1 MEVFEKLLKINDEI
15 NQLYEKEQHC
25 YRVALLGNPNVGKST
40 LFNHL
45 CKMHQHTGNW
55 PGKTVAL
62 AKGKYYCKNR
72 CYELVD
78 LPGTYS
84 LFAHSAEEEVA
95 RNYVCFH
102 ACDACVVVCD
112 ATCLE
117 RNLNLVLQALEITN
131 KVVVVLNM
139 MDEAKKKKIK
149 IDIES
154 LKKQLNISI
163 VSMCA
168 RNKEDYEDLKQAIY
182 REVHRSFKEQSFPFS
197 YEEELEESLKR
208 LSKNIVAPRH
218 NRRFLALKLLDPSVD
233 SAPFYAE
240 IENKEEIKPL
250 IVHEIQHLKQL
261 HIYQNF
267 EDHILTALNTHLMQL
282 CTACIQTDTS
292 MQKKDLRI
300 DKFVCGKKSG
310 IFLMLIILF
319 GIFWITLSL
328 ANIPSAYLSEFFVN
342 LEMQGHLLFSKWNV
356 HPFLSGLLLDG
367 ILKTCGWVISVMLPP
382 MAIFFPLFSLLEDI
396 GYLPR
401 IAFNLDGY
409 FQRSH
414 TCGKQALTMAMGF
427 GCNAV
432 GVATSRIIDSPR
444 ERLIA
449 ILTNVFMPCNGRFP
463 ALLSILA
470 MFFTQTI
477 LPPLNTFLSAFLL
490 TIFILFSIFL
500 TFLVSYLLSKTILKG
515 IPSSFTLEL
524 PPYRKPEIS
533 KVIVRSIFD
542 RTIFVLG
549 RAVKSAIPAGAI
561 IWLLANIEFQDMT
574 LLAHISSF
582 LDPIGIFMGLD
593 GVILLA
599 FLLGFPA
606 NEIVIPI
613 IIMSYMA
620 NGTMLDIQN
629 LTFIKELFINNGWTI
644 TTALCTIVFIIF
656 HFPCATTLQ
665 TIYKETLSLKWTCFA
680 FILPTLIGMFLCTTI
695 HGISILLSI
704 MI

>member
-1 MEVFEKLLKINDEI
+1 MLKKLLKINDEI

-25 YRVALLGNPNVGKST
+25 YQVALLGNPNVGKST
-40 LFNHL
+40 IFNHL

-55 PGKTVAL
+55 PGKTVAI
-62 AKGKYYCKNR
+62 AKGKYYYKKR
-72 CYELVD
+72 CYELID

-84 LFAHSAEEEVA
+84 LLAHSAEEEVA
-95 RNYVCFH
+95 RNHVCFH
-102 ACDACVVVCD
+102 AVDACVVICD

-139 MDEAKKKKIK
+139 MDEAQKKKIK
-149 IDIES
+149 IDIGR
-154 LKKQLNISI
+154 LKKQLQVSI
-163 VSMCA
+163 VTMCA
-168 RNKEDYEDLKQAIY
+168 RKKEDYDFLKQAIFH
-182 REVHRSFKEQSFPFS
+182 EVHRSFKEQSFPFS
-197 YEEELEESLKR
+197 YEKELEESLLR
-208 LSKNIVAPRH
+208 LSKNIIAPRH
-218 NRRFLALKLLDPSVD
+218 NRRLLALKLLDPSVD
-233 SAPFYAE
+233 SAPFYEE

-250 IVHEIQHLKQL
+250 IEDEIQHLKNM

-267 EDHILTALNTHLMQL
+267 EEHILNALNKYLTQL
-282 CTACIQTDTS
+282 CTTCIQKDTS
-292 MQKKDLRI
+292 IKNKDFHI
-300 DKFVCGKKSG
+300 DKIVCGKKSG
-310 IFLMLIILF
+310 IVLMLILLF

-328 ANIPSAYLSEFFVN
+328 ANIPSAYLSKFFN
-342 LEMQGHLLFSKWNV
+342 YLEIQGHVLCKEWKV
-356 HPFLSGLLLDG
+356 HPVLSGLFLDG

-382 MAIFFPLFSLLEDI
+382 MAIFFPLFSLLEDV

-401 IAFNLDGY
+401 VAFNVDGY
-409 FQRSH
+409 FQKSN

-470 MFFTQTI
+470 MFFTQSI
-477 LPPLNTFLSAFLL
+477 FPFLNSFLSALLL
-490 TIFILFSIFL
+490 TAFILFSISL
-500 TFLVSYLLSKTILKG
+500 TLLISHLLSKTILKG

-533 KVIVRSIFD
+533 KVIFRSILD

-549 RAVKSAIPAGAI
+549 RAIKASIPAGML
-561 IWLLANIEFQDMT
+561 IWLLANIEFQNIS

-582 LDPIGIFMGLD
+582 LDPIGIFLGLD

-613 IIMSYMA
+613 IIMSYLS

-629 LTFIKELFINNGWTI
+629 LTFIKELFVSNGWTI
-644 TTALCTIVFIIF
+644 TTALCTIFFIVF

-665 TIYKETLSLKWTCFA
+665 TIYKETLSWKWTLFA
-680 FILPTLIGMFLCTTI
+680 FILPTLIG
-695 HGISILLSI
+695 ILLCIAVHILSI
-704 MI
+704 FLTLLI

>member
-1 MEVFEKLLKINDEI
+1 M
-15 NQLYEKEQHC
+15 
-25 YRVALLGNPNVGKST
+25 
-40 LFNHL
+40 
-45 CKMHQHTGNW
+45 
-55 PGKTVAL
+55 
-62 AKGKYYCKNR
+62 
-72 CYELVD
+72 
-78 LPGTYS
+78 
-84 LFAHSAEEEVA
+84 
-95 RNYVCFH
+95 
-102 ACDACVVVCD
+102 
-112 ATCLE
+112 
-117 RNLNLVLQALEITN
+117 
-131 KVVVVLNM
+131 
-139 MDEAKKKKIK
+139 
-149 IDIES
+149 
-154 LKKQLNISI
+154 
-163 VSMCA
+163 
-168 RNKEDYEDLKQAIY
+168 
-182 REVHRSFKEQSFPFS
+182 
-197 YEEELEESLKR
+197 
-208 LSKNIVAPRH
+208 
-218 NRRFLALKLLDPSVD
+218 
-233 SAPFYAE
+233 
-240 IENKEEIKPL
+240 
-250 IVHEIQHLKQL
+250 
-261 HIYQNF
+261 
-267 EDHILTALNTHLMQL
+267 
-282 CTACIQTDTS
+282 
-292 MQKKDLRI
+292 
-300 DKFVCGKKSG
+300 
-310 IFLMLIILF
+310 F

-449 ILTNVFMPCNGRFP
+449 IFTNVFMPCNGRFP

-665 TIYKETLSLKWTCFA
+665 TIYKETLSWKWTCFA
-680 FILPTLIGMFLCTTI
+680 FILPTLIGIFLCTTI